1 MREMPSWG
9 HTWRAP
15 MDFSLSCRRRSL
27 GNRPL
32 AAELGQEVVQ
42 VIVTRIAD
50 DQFPRAFFARL
61 DLDFGTDLF
70 GQFFLETRDV
80 AVGSGPAPRS
90 DRGMKDGVD
99 QLLRLSHGER
109 LVCDPLRDALLLP
122 PVEREKRARVSHL
135 ELSVKNERLYRLLQ
149 IQ

>member
-42 VIVTRIAD
+42 VIVTRVAY
-50 DQFPRAFFARL
+50 DQFSRPLFPRL
-61 DLDFGTDLF
+61 DLDLGSDLF
-70 GQFFLETRDV
+70 GQFFLEACHV
-80 AVGSGPAPRS
+80 AVAVPAPGLGC
-90 DRGMKDGVD
+90 GMKDGVH
-99 QLLRLSHGER
+99 Q
-109 LVCDPLRDALLLP
+109 PL
-122 PVEREKRARVSHL
+122 
-135 ELSVKNERLYRLLQ
+135 
-149 IQ
+149 

>member
-15 MDFSLSCRRRSL
+15 MDFSRSL

-50 DQFPRAFFARL
+50 DQFPRASFARL

-70 GQFFLETRDV
+70 GQFFLETRNV
-80 AVGSGPAPRS
+80 AVGSGPAPGS
-90 DRGMKDGVD
+90 DSGMKNGVD
-99 QLLRLSHGER
+99 QLLRLTHGR
-109 LVCDPLRDALLLP
+109 
-122 PVEREKRARVSHL
+122 
-135 ELSVKNERLYRLLQ
+135 
-149 IQ
+149 